1 MSQENYEIIRD
12 IAQAA
17 SHAYDGAHDADGNPV
32 ELGLKREEGNPIND
46 SRTMDGFKV
55 RIDGN
60 HIIVSYQADIKL
72 KDVYGGNF
80 ESEMDQ
86 TIGDIVAWLK
96 KEYRKVSGKGL
107 TLTAAGECDVMVQS
121 TSRVRVF
128 ACATKKF
135 KIGGLQGVEDRLGK
149 SEDRLDNKFKQF
161 LELGGL
167 GSQPPNKSQ
176 KGGSKNNSER

>member
-55 RIDGN
+55 RLDGN
-60 HIIVSYQADIKL
+60 HVIVSYQADIKL

-86 TIGDIVAWLK
+86 TIGDFVAWLK
-96 KEYRKVSGKGL
+96 KEYRKVLLFLNSVVRL
-107 TLTAAGECDVMVQS
+107 VLVQLLKNF
-121 TSRVRVF
+121 TI
-128 ACATKKF
+128 KF
-135 KIGGLQGVEDRLGK
+135 LRTQESNNRLC
-149 SEDRLDNKFKQF
+149 
-161 LELGGL
+161 LEQQLEEMML
-167 GSQPPNKSQ
+167 
-176 KGGSKNNSER
+176 